1 MIFEVF
7 LSYRLG
13 TRVVFINGIEVIK
26 KYLDMLGTVG
36 FQEIPRSMYYT
47 HVHQV
52 LLVSLWTLI
61 FHFGFCFNEI
71 ICY

>member
-36 FQEIPRSMYYT
+36 F
-47 HVHQV
+47 
-52 LLVSLWTLI
+52 
-61 FHFGFCFNEI
+61 
-71 ICY
+71 